1 MPQIVLVRHGQAS
14 FGGDDYDVLS
24 ELGVRQAQLAREALD
39 ARGITPTTVV
49 SGSLRRQLGTA
60 AALLDAP
67 AEPVV
72 DARWN
77 EYDSDDVLRAHG
89 FPHGSLEHPEALTA
103 GAGADSRRF
112 QDVLDV
118 ALAAWID
125 AGDDTTAAEP
135 WPAFRE
141 RVTAALGDVAGSL
154 GSGETAL
161 VATSGGVIA
170 TVAMHLL
177 DAPPSQF
184 LAFNRV
190 TANAGFTKVVVGR
203 SGTTLLSFNEHAHL
217 DAAGAVTYR

>member
-24 ELGVRQAQLAREALD
+24 DLGARQAQLARVALD

-60 AALLDAP
+60 AAWTEHP
-67 AEPVV
+67 TV

-77 EYDSDDVLRAHG
+77 EYDSADVLHAHG
-89 FPHGSLEHPEALTA
+89 FPDGSLEHPEAITA

-125 AGDDTTAAEP
+125 AGAASTAAES
-135 WPAFRE
+135 WPAFRD
-141 RVTAALGDVAGSL
+141 RVTAALADVAAGL
-154 GSGETAL
+154 GAGQTAL

-170 TVAMHLL
+170 VAAMYLL
-177 DAPPSQF
+177 DAPPAQF

-190 TANAGFTKVVVGR
+190 TANAGFTKIVVGR

>member
-24 ELGVRQAQLAREALD
+24 DLGVHQAQLARAALD
-39 ARGITPTTVV
+39 ARGIVPTTIV

-60 AALLDAP
+60 AAWVDNP
-67 AEPVV
+67 QI

-77 EYDSDDVLRAHG
+77 EYDSDDVLRSHG
-89 FPHGSLEHPEALTA
+89 FPNGSLEDPEALTA

-125 AGDDTTAAEP
+125 AADASPAAET
-135 WPAFRE
+135 WPAFRG
-141 RVTAALGDVAGSL
+141 RVTAALADVAGAL
-154 GSGETAL
+154 GSGQTAL

-170 TVAMHLL
+170 ALAMHLL
-177 DAPPSQF
+177 DAPPNQF

-217 DAAGAVTYR
+217 DAAGAVSYR